1 MKSNASPSATSGD
14 GILAPTHLTERP
26 SWLRPTIIACLVL
39 CSLALCL
46 FVICWITNRLELVV
60 NPVSSILQTTLLAV
74 TVWLI
79 DFDKKF
85 TPTEVSLKASNLAQ
99 LLKTVKRGDLGPNES
114 TVAWS
119 ELAFLS
125 TKLYSHH
132 QSFFTPEIITDLA
145 EMLTVETDPKRLA
158 VLVRL
163 SQVAADPVLLPSLNS
178 LREQA
183 PTLNPSHALEDQID
197 LACTTCSS
205 APSATS

>member
-1 MKSNASPSATSGD
+1 M
-14 GILAPTHLTERP
+14 
-26 SWLRPTIIACLVL
+26 L

-46 FVICWITNRLELVV
+46 FVICWIINRLELVV

-85 TPTEVSLKASNLAQ
+85 TPTEVSLNASKLAQ
-99 LLKTVKRGDLGPNES
+99 LLQIAKRGNFGPNES
-114 TVAWS
+114 TEAWS

-132 QSFFTPEIITDLA
+132 QSFFTSEIITDLA
-145 EMLTVETDPKRLA
+145 EMLTEETDPKRLA

-163 SQVAADPVLLPSLNS
+163 SQVAANPVLLPSLNS
-178 LREQA
+178 LHARA
-183 PTLNPSHALEDQID
+183 TDIDPSHSLEDQIAI
-197 LACTTCSS
+197 ACTTCNS
-205 APSATS
+205 ALPTTS